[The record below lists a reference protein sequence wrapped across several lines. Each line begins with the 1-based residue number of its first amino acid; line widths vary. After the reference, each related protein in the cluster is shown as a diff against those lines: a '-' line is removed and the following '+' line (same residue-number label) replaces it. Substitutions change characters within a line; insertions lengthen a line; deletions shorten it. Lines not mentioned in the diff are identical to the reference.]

1 MIPFELVEPT
11 TVKEAIQLLDPDDAS
26 VRPASGFTA
35 LMLMMKTSVFTPSR
49 IVSLQNVEKDYS
61 SIGATPE
68 GGLRIGALASL
79 SDIEHSTT
87 VLRVAPVIGRAMR
100 RLANVRVRNV
110 ARLGGNLAHGDPHM
124 DLPPVLAS
132 LGATLTIRGR
142 AGTRQVDL
150 QDLFVGYYETVLQRD
165 ELIIFVDVPA
175 QQGWSSAY
183 LKCTTRSADDWPA
196 LGVACSL
203 RKDGDTVRDVRLM
216 VSAATEKLMRL
227 PAAEAELRDQT
238 LSDVVLARA
247 AEAGVAEA
255 RDALV
260 EDSRGSAAYK
270 AELMRVYIQR
280 CLHQANREET
290 QA

>member
-1 MIPFELVEPT
+1 MIPFELAEPNT
-11 TVKEAIQLLDPDDAS
+11 LEEAIQLLDPDDAS

-35 LMLMMKTSVFTPSR
+35 LMLMMKTAVFTPR
-49 IVSLQNVEKDYS
+49 RLVSLQKVEKYYS
-61 SIGATPE
+61 GINATPE

-87 VLRVAPVIGRAMR
+87 VLRVAPVIERTMR

-110 ARLGGNLAHGDPHM
+110 AWLGGNIAHGDPHM

-142 AGTRQVDL
+142 SGTRQVDL
-150 QDLFVGYYETVLQRD
+150 QEFFVGYYETVLQRD
-165 ELIIFVDVPA
+165 ELITFVDLPA

-203 RKDGDTVRDVRLM
+203 RREDDTVCDVRLM
-216 VSAATEKLMRL
+216 ASAATEKLMRL
-227 PAAEAELRDQT
+227 SAAEAELRDQP
-238 LSDVVLARA
+238 LSDVVLRRA
-247 AEAGVAEA
+247 ADAGVAET
-255 RDALV
+255 RDALI

-280 CLHQANREET
+280 CLQRAHREET